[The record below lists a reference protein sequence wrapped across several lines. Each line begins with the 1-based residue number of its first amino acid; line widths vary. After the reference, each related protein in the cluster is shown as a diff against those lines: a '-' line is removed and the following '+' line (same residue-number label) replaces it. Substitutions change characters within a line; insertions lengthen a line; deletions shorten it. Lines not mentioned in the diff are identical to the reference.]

1 MNKKHV
7 SKVGKYIAMACLLF
21 VCAMAQSCRDEYF
34 FDDTEPTFVGSS
46 IYDYLDGA
54 GDFTCFLRVINDLGY
69 KDVLQRTGSK
79 TLFVA
84 DDNAF
89 MSGIEKEW
97 GVKEYDQLTAAQK
110 RIILYGAMLDNAYL
124 LEMLSKMQS
133 TGANAEPIPGQC
145 LRRVTS
151 AAVTDSIGLFSSE
164 DLPRN
169 NEEWINFSSISIRLA
184 LDASRSMMTHFIK
197 DQLYMKSINEHD
209 LQVLVGN
216 PSARLSDIYVYDKKV
231 IKEKSDVTCKNGYV
245 HQLDGLLIS
254 PSNMAEELRKNGSMV
269 ALENRSDFRFD
280 DLDSTTQ
287 IFSRLLDRFA
297 VPVPIDENSEVAQN
311 YERIYGISDK
321 LFQKKYYTT
330 SFTSYEND
338 KKQLRKAAEGGTLL
352 FDPGWNAYTAG
363 TTDKEQDMAAIFAPS
378 DRAFIEYFVELSGK
392 NLLDRYAKEVLN
404 KFEVIGINDGLLEAI
419 DSVPINIIQPLVK
432 NHMQF
437 SFNSTVPSKFE
448 YIVDDARD
456 PMHVYEK
463 DVMKVMLANNGV
475 IYVMD
480 TVYSPALYNSVIAP
494 VRLTDTLS
502 IFNKAIAHKD
512 LQYDRY
518 LLSMGNKFGLIIT
531 SDNGIVY
538 YDPYTERKTIERKDA
553 DSLRGYEFVGS
564 MAEGNLVLKV
574 KKIPYDRGSYNAVAN
589 NYDQLEHKTIK
600 PTSIE
605 DKDVDALFQRI
616 FKEILE
622 YNIVIG
628 DLNSEKDC
636 AGNRQYYMSKGY
648 GTVKVM
654 RNKEYPYK
662 VSHIAGGRE
671 LQNNTMLKV
680 ASTYEGMK
688 NGQTFQIDGSIVQP
702 PTQTVHDVLGRAEF
716 EEFRNLC
723 SPDKEVLK
731 YFLKNEKGETKDK
744 DIEKYMTFY
753 DQVDQHRLVRFFD
766 TYHYTVYVPSNDAMK
781 QAYKDGLPTW
791 ESLAKEIEDFNKD
804 NPNLDSNKNEDKE
817 KLALF
822 KESIKAGADLIT
834 KFVRYH
840 FQDNSVYV
848 DNVPHVL
855 EVEGRASECVV
866 TYETSAF
873 NDERKKFCSVVVQS
887 DDNTIAVCGD
897 FQEALPSNLSV
908 PISDLDSYFTRVCR
922 IIKKDEN
929 KLYNVMTREV
939 EYAGDGSIKTSSY
952 AVVHQI
958 DNFLVYGGEGGIYD
972 AETNKFIR

>member
-7 SKVGKYIAMACLLF
+7 SMVGKYIVMACLLF
-21 VCAMAQSCRDEYF
+21 VCATVQSCRDEYF

-54 GDFTCFLRVINDLGY
+54 GNFTCFLRVINDLGY

-97 GVKEYDQLTAAQK
+97 GFTEYEQLTSAHK
-110 RIILYGAMLDNAYL
+110 RLLLYGAMLDNAYL

-133 TGANAEPIPGQC
+133 TGVNAEPIPGQC

-151 AAVTDSIGLFSSE
+151 AAVTDSIGLFFPE

-169 NEEWINFSSISIRLA
+169 NEEWINFSSIRLA
-184 LDASRSMMTHFIK
+184 LDASRTMMTHFIK
-197 DQLYMKSINEHD
+197 DQLYMKNINEHD

-216 PSARLSDIYVYDKKV
+216 PSARLSDIYVYDKK
-231 IKEKSDVTCKNGYV
+231 IIRESSDVTCKNGYV
-245 HQLDGLLIS
+245 HQLDGLLIP
-254 PSNMAEELRKNGSMV
+254 PSNMAEVLRKNGSMI
-269 ALENRSDFRFD
+269 ALENRSDFRVD
-280 DLDSTTQ
+280 DLESTTQ

-311 YERIYGISDK
+311 YKRIYGISDK
-321 LFQKKYYTT
+321 LYQKKYYTT
-330 SFTSYEND
+330 SFTSYESNVNE
-338 KKQLRKAAEGGTLL
+338 KIELRKAAEGGTLL
-352 FDPGWNAYTAG
+352 FDPGWNAYAAG
-363 TTDKEQDMAAIFAPS
+363 STDKEQDMAAIFAPS
-378 DRAFIEYFVELSGK
+378 DKAFIEYFVELSGSS
-392 NLLDRYAKEVLN
+392 LLNRFAKDVLN
-404 KFEVIGINDGLLEAI
+404 KFNVIGVNDGLLEAI
-419 DSVPINIIQPLVK
+419 DSIPINIIQPLVK

-456 PMHVYEK
+456 PMNVYEK

-494 VRLTDTLS
+494 VRLTDTLA

-518 LLSMGNKFGLIIT
+518 LLSMQNKFGLIVT
-531 SDNGIVY
+531 SDSGIVY
-538 YDPYTERKTIERKDA
+538 YDPYTERKTIARKDA

-574 KKIPYDRGSYNAVAN
+574 KKIPYARNSYNATSN
-589 NYDQLEHKTIK
+589 TYDQLVHKTIK
-600 PTSIE
+600 PTTIAD
-605 DKDVDALFQRI
+605 DKVDGEFQRI

-628 DLNSEKDC
+628 DLNSVKDC
-636 AGNRQYYMSKGY
+636 DGNKQYYMSKGY
-648 GTVKVM
+648 GAVKVM
-654 RNKEYPYK
+654 RGADGK

-671 LQNNTMLKV
+671 LQNNTMLEV
-680 ASTYEGMK
+680 VSTHGMT
-688 NGQTFQIDGSIVQP
+688 NGQTFQVDGSIVQP

-716 EEFRNLC
+716 EQFRELC
-723 SPDKEVLK
+723 SPNETVLK
-731 YFLKNEKGETKDK
+731 YFLANEKGETKDK
-744 DIEKYMTFY
+744 DLDKYKTFY
-753 DQVDQHRLVRFFD
+753 DQVDQHRLIRFFD
-766 TYHYTVYVPSNDAMK
+766 TYHYTVYVPSNSAMEL
-781 QAYKDGLPTW
+781 AYEQGLPTW
-791 ESLAKEIEDFNKD
+791 KSLAKEMEEFDKENPDIAKSGSAEDQ
-804 NPNLDSNKNEDKE
+804 E

-822 KESIKAGADLIT
+822 KASIKAGADLIT

-855 EVEGRASECVV
+855 EVEGQAPEYKVS
-866 TYETSAF
+866 YETSAF
-873 NDERKKFCSVVVQS
+873 NEERKKFCPVVVQT
-887 DDNTIAVCGD
+887 DELNNTIAVRGD
-897 FQEALPSNLSV
+897 FGEDTNAPLETCKN
-908 PISDLDSYFTRVCR
+908 VCR
-922 IIKKDEN
+922 VIKQQEN
-929 KLYNVMTREV
+929 KLYNVMVREI
-939 EYAGDGSIKTSSY
+939 EYKGDGSINTSSY
-952 AVVHQI
+952 AVVHQV

>member
-7 SKVGKYIAMACLLF
+7 SMVGKYFVMACLLF
-21 VCAMAQSCRDEYF
+21 VCAMVQSCRDEYF

-54 GDFTCFLRVINDLGY
+54 GNFTYFLRVINDLGY

-89 MSGIEKEW
+89 MSGVKKEW
-97 GVKEYDQLTAAQK
+97 GITEYEQLTAAQK
-110 RIILYGAMLDNAYL
+110 RLILYGAMLDNAYL

-133 TGANAEPIPGQC
+133 TGVNAEPIPGQC

-151 AAVTDSIGLFSSE
+151 AAVTDSIGLFSPE

-169 NEEWINFSSISIRLA
+169 NEEWTTFSSIRLA
-184 LDASRSMMTHFIK
+184 LDASSTMMTHFIK
-197 DQLYMKSINEHD
+197 DHLYMKNINEHD

-231 IKEKSDVTCKNGYV
+231 IRESSDVTCKNGYV
-245 HQLDGLLIS
+245 HQLDGLLI
-254 PSNMAEELRKNGSMV
+254 PPANMAEVLRTNGSMIE
-269 ALENRSDFRFD
+269 LENRSDFRVD
-280 DLDSTTQ
+280 DLESTTQ

-297 VPVPIDENSEVAQN
+297 VPVPIDENSKVAQN
-311 YERIYGISDK
+311 YKRIYGISDK

-330 SFTSYEND
+330 SFTSYENELN
-338 KKQLRKAAEGGTLL
+338 QLRNAAEGGTLL

-363 TTDKEQDMAAIFAPS
+363 STDKEQDMAAIFAPS
-378 DRAFIEYFVELSGK
+378 DRAFIEYFVELSGSS
-392 NLLDRYAKEVLN
+392 LLNRYAKDVLN
-404 KFEVIGINDGLLEAI
+404 KFNVIGVNDGLLEAI
-419 DSVPINIIQPLVK
+419 DSIPINIIQPLVK

-456 PMHVYEK
+456 PMNVYEK

-475 IYVMD
+475 VYVMD

-494 VRLTDTLS
+494 VRLTDTLA

-518 LLSMGNKFGLIIT
+518 LLSMGNKFGLIVT
-531 SDNGIVY
+531 SDSGIVY

-553 DSLRGYEFVGS
+553 DSLRGFEFVGS
-564 MAEGNLVLKV
+564 MSEGNLVLKV
-574 KKIPYDRGSYNAVAN
+574 KKIPYARNSYNAASN
-589 NYDQLEHKTIK
+589 AYDQLVHKTIK
-600 PTSIE
+600 PTTIAD
-605 DKDVDALFQRI
+605 DKVDGEFQRI

-628 DLNSEKDC
+628 DLNSVKDC
-636 AGNRQYYMSKGY
+636 NGNKQYYMSKGY

-654 RNKEYPYK
+654 RGADGK

-671 LQNNTMLKV
+671 LQNNTMLEV
-680 ASTYEGMK
+680 VSTHGMT
-688 NGQTFQIDGSIVQP
+688 NGQTFQVDGSIVQP

-716 EEFRNLC
+716 EQFRELC
-723 SPDKEVLK
+723 SPKEQVLK
-731 YFLKNEKGETKDK
+731 YFLANEKGETKDK
-744 DIEKYMTFY
+744 DLEKYNTFY
-753 DQVDQHRLVRFFD
+753 DQVDQHRLIRFFD
-766 TYHYTVYVPSNDAMK
+766 TYHYTVYVPSDSAMNV
-781 QAYKDGLPTW
+781 AYAQGLPTW
-791 ESLAKEIEDFNKD
+791 SSLAKEIEDFEKE
-804 NPNLDSNKNEDKE
+804 NPNLDLNKKEDSD

-855 EVEGRASECVV
+855 EVEGQAPEYKVS
-866 TYETSAF
+866 YETSAF
-873 NDERKKFCSVVVQS
+873 NEDRKKFCPVVVQT
-887 DDNTIAVCGD
+887 DELNNTIAVRGD
-897 FQEALPSNLSV
+897 FGEDTNAPLEMCKN
-908 PISDLDSYFTRVCR
+908 VCR
-922 IIKKDEN
+922 VIKQQEN
-929 KLYNVMTREV
+929 KLYNVMAREI
-939 EYAGDGSIKTSSY
+939 EYKSDGSINTSSY
-952 AVVHQI
+952 AVIHQI

-972 AETNKFIR
+972 AETNEFIR